1 MKKIYYIFFLIAI
14 ILAFVLGATLCSRKI
29 GPTEAEI
36 ERMVNERVAAK
47 LAEQGVEA
55 TSNSSVSNTN
65 NSVSASNNT
74 AEASDGKTQYAY
86 EFVVSGTTYRLS
98 LDVEEESA
106 QLYVEGAFAPN
117 GKTFY
122 GTCKREYDKKWV
134 IQSRGFY
141 GTNDYDITLNGER
154 TWWNNYQWIDTKN
167 NYIYLDGDAYRAKN
181 PDYRIAIKPIK

>member
-1 MKKIYYIFFLIAI
+1 MKNFLFIALLA
-14 ILAFVLGATLCSRKI
+14 LAFCGCQNNKSQQ
-29 GPTEAEI
+29 PSEADI
-36 ERMVNERVAAK
+36 EAMVNERVAAK
-47 LAEQGVEA
+47 LAEQGVEP
-55 TSNSSVSNTN
+55 TDDSSVSNTG

-122 GTCKREYDKKWV
+122 GSCSREYDKKWV
-134 IQSRGFY
+134 IRSEGFN
-141 GTNDYDITLNGER
+141 GANDFDITLNGKR
-154 TWWNNYQWIDTKN
+154 TRWNDYQRIDTKN
-167 NYIYLDGDAYRAKN
+167 NYIYLDLNSYKAKN

>member
-1 MKKIYYIFFLIAI
+1 MKNFFFIALLA
-14 ILAFVLGATLCSRKI
+14 LAFCGCQNNNKSQQ
-29 GPTEAEI
+29 PSEADI
-36 ERMVNERVAAK
+36 EAMVNERVAAK

-65 NSVSASNNT
+65 SSVSASNNT

-98 LDVEEESA
+98 LDLEEESA

-134 IQSRGFY
+134 IQSGGFD
-141 GTNDYDITLNGER
+141 GTNDYDITLNGKR
-154 TWWNNYQWIDTKN
+154 TWWDVFQWIDTKN
-167 NYIYLDGDAYRAKN
+167 NYIYLNGDAYRAKN